1 MTILEPEEEPEDME
15 NEEKKLKDARGRVI
29 TLTERERISGEVDVE
44 DKKKYKAVSR
54 VRRRIQQELPEE
66 IELLEENHPEL
77 LEELR
82 EVVCETSVDSC
93 E

>member
-1 MTILEPEEEPEDME
+1 M
-15 NEEKKLKDARGRVI
+15 ARSRGLI

-44 DKKKYKAVSR
+44 DKKKYQAVSR
-54 VRRRIQQELPEE
+54 VRRRIQEELPEE
-66 IELLEENHPEL
+66 IEMLEENHPEL

-82 EVVCETSVDSC
+82 EVVCE